1 MLAPVYDK
9 EEEHTTLHYTTLH
22 YPTLYYTIL
31 SVAAWLDLSYILLCF
46 QSLLVSRRFFDV
58 LNTEGA
64 RWDGNTGKFVNISPP
79 CSSLYRWGER
89 WSRSCWNMCR
99 VAPWTVTPL
108 PRSTGPHSKLALHR
122 HHPLDVAWWEF
133 GNANSPLLNTHRQ
146 KKNTWTSLTNHSW
159 QSVCLRFFESTHTNT
174 FLLLGLGKRFG
185 TPFFSPYT
193 HKTS

>member
-1 MLAPVYDK
+1 MTSMK
-9 EEEHTTLHYTTLH
+9 NILHYTILYYNTI
-22 YPTLYYTIL
+22 LYYTLL
-31 SVAAWLDLSYILLCF
+31 SVAAWLDLSHVLLCF
-46 QSLLVSRRFFDV
+46 QSLLVSKRFSFDG

-64 RWDGNTGKFVNISPP
+64 SWDGNTVKFVNISPP

-122 HHPLDVAWWEF
+122 HHPLDVAWLEF

-146 KKNTWTSLTNHSW
+146 KKTLERLWLTTLGRVFVSDFLNLHT
-159 QSVCLRFFESTHTNT
+159 QTLFYYLVLAKGLLHLFFT
-174 FLLLGLGKRFG
+174 
-185 TPFFSPYT
+185 PYT